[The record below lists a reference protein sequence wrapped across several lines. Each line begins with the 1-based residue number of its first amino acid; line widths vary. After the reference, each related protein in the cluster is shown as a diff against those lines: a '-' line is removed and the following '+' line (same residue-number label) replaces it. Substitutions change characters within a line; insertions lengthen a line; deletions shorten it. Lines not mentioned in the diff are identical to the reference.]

1 MRQHFFVVVLL
12 PFLFLPLL
20 LLLPGAQATYRM
32 GLRTELEASRFCYQ
46 RFAPTVWNTFVA
58 ALSNVATEDVDAFA
72 RKVTLLR
79 EQHRTYRA
87 PCTAI
92 ARVLGSD
99 FSCPVQASEVMMGP
113 LLMCLNAAHASAR
126 LALFESPDR
135 ETASAAN
142 AQMFGSPEE
151 ALTFATDATHY
162 ADAMN
167 QAVFK
172 AAQSHVKNNKT

>member
-12 PFLFLPLL
+12 PFLLL

-58 ALSNVATEDVDAFA
+58 ALTTSNVATEDVDAFA
-72 RKVTLLR
+72 RKVTFLR
-79 EQHRTYRA
+79 EQLRTHRA

-92 ARVLGSD
+92 ARALGAD
-99 FSCPVQASEVMMGP
+99 FPCAVQASEVMMGP